1 MTILTYDKRQ
11 AYWNWCREF
20 IDREA
25 IYRADD
31 THPGVLLLA
40 SEFLLAICI
49 GTPATAAEFKRAGQA
64 QF

>member
-1 MTILTYDKRQ
+1 VRRSGKSFWSGAGI
-11 AYWNWCREF
+11 F
-20 IDREA
+20 IDREV

-31 THPGVLLLA
+31 THPGGLLLA

>member
-1 MTILTYDKRQ
+1 VILTYDKRQ

-31 THPGVLLLA
+31 TGSACGCAPPAARLAQGGV
-40 SEFLLAICI
+40 
-49 GTPATAAEFKRAGQA
+49 AAFRTDGFA
-64 QF
+64 

>member
-1 MTILTYDKRQ
+1 MILTYDQRQ

-31 THPGVLLLA
+31 TGSACGCAPPAARRPARVGGV
-40 SEFLLAICI
+40 
-49 GTPATAAEFKRAGQA
+49 AAFRIDGFA
-64 QF
+64 